1 MELADQ
7 PEEPLRAPPGRRLDG
22 RRAGLIHLELSAG
35 LAQAEDEEGVEGTSG
50 APPEVAL
57 RSLDTLWFQVGG
69 TLCNLAC
76 THCFISC
83 SPTNHTH
90 EMMRLEQVRRYLRE
104 AVELGVKEFYFTGGE
119 PFLNP
124 EMEAILAAT
133 LAVGPASVLTNG
145 LLLDAA
151 RCARLAA
158 LAAASPYSLDLRVSL
173 DGYDAASNDA
183 VRGAGTFE
191 RVLAGLRHLAAA
203 GLNPVVTVTEVCA
216 EAAVDS
222 GKQRF
227 FALLDGLGLTRPR
240 LKVLPVFKIGAEA
253 QRAGGYESWQRL
265 RDGELPLTA
274 PDAFAGPDSPAAPAP
289 PAASATRGVPLASA
303 APPLSAAPAPETAWD
318 HLQCSSCR
326 MVTDQGVWVCPIL
339 VNDPAA
345 RMGET
350 LADALEPYPLRHAA
364 CWTCHVYG
372 VSCRT

>member
-1 MELADQ
+1 MELADH
-7 PEEPLRAPPGRRLDG
+7 PELPLPVPPGRSLE
-22 RRAGLIHLELSAG
+22 RRRDGLIDREHSAG
-35 LAQAEDEEGVEGTSG
+35 LAAEEGLEGTAG

-90 EMMRLEQVRRYLRE
+90 EMMRLEQVLRYLRE

-191 RVLAGLRHLAAA
+191 RVLAGLRNLAAA

-253 QRAGGYESWQRL
+253 KRAGGYERWQRL
-265 RDGELPLTA
+265 RGGELPPAPVIAPLIAPVIA
-274 PDAFAGPDSPAAPAP
+274 PDAATAPAP
-289 PAASATRGVPLASA
+289 PAAPPASA
-303 APPLSAAPAPETAWD
+303 ATAPEAAGWD

-339 VNDPAA
+339 VNEPAA
-345 RMGET
+345 RMGES
-350 LADALEPYPLRHAA
+350 LADALGAYPLRHAA
-364 CWTCHVYG
+364 CWTCHVHG